1 MTLRMVNKVHDI
13 LLSIFSSKP
22 YPADDKDNTRSATPL
37 RHVEDTF
44 VVPYPRNI
52 HFSGRDD
59 LLEDLRRKSNETE
72 PGRYNHSVAIFG
84 MGGIGKTQT
93 ALEYVYS
100 SRDSGLYNRIY
111 WLSAKDQGSLMSGYQ
126 SIAWNVSLATNAAD
140 SSQAARAV
148 LAWLRQEDEWLIV
161 LDNLDDITIA
171 NGLLPE
177 TGPRKHLLITTRNPN
192 TDGIPAEGLEV
203 SLLSLDDAQRLLIR
217 LSKVTPS
224 DSEQPLVSTIAND
237 LGRLP
242 LALDQDGSYI
252 RYIARNYTTFHDQY
266 QKNHREILSWVPKEN
281 RPYSHSVAT
290 TWSLSF
296 SALNHV
302 FQMSAKLLRL
312 LSFLNPDG
320 ISTRFLTEGA
330 AALHHD
336 LAQLVR
342 TPIEFQKAITE
353 LERFSLV
360 KVRPADNMVT
370 IHRLAQTMVRDE
382 MSKSDLFDHA
392 EVIIDLCFFLC
403 PSLRT
408 PFTDEMLGHC
418 RFYQGQIMAPIQL
431 IYSLWPMMTG
441 RYGKAQQKGGFQ
453 RVSGKRVDQWMN
465 KYFRKKTDHE
475 IQWVDKYFWTCS
487 LFDSFL
493 DHIGDYGDQETLA
506 QRVLELA
513 LQTFP
518 KDNDHT
524 LVAMENL
531 AGAYRRSGR
540 REDAMELYEE
550 VLREFTK
557 AHGEY
562 DSHIIT
568 IMNRLAYEYHGAERF
583 NEAIKLQERA
593 LKCSIEIWGEDGELT
608 VDCRRRL
615 HCGSGNPKE
624 GMEILEPLLISARE
638 KFGEDHDVTVTCMT
652 EMARVYAQEGM
663 MEKALEMQEK
673 GLQMTR
679 LQFGNDHPMTLIAE
693 SNLAIIY
700 RDMGRLDESLKLLEH
715 AVQKSTDIFGG
726 DHSYTAWYMAQLAAT
741 REQLQEISNSKVDPR
756 T

>member
-1 MTLRMVNKVHDI
+1 M
-13 LLSIFSSKP
+13 
-22 YPADDKDNTRSATPL
+22 
-37 RHVEDTF
+37 
-44 VVPYPRNI
+44 VPYPRNI

-59 LLEDLRRKSNETE
+59 LLQDLRRKLNENE
-72 PGRYNHSVAIFG
+72 PGRYNHRVAIFG

-100 SRDSGLYNRIY
+100 SRDSGLYSRIY

-126 SIAWNVSLATNAAD
+126 SIAWNVRLATDAAD

-148 LAWLRQEDEWLIV
+148 LAWLKQEDDWLIV

-177 TGPRKHLLITTRNPN
+177 TTPRKHLLITTRNPN

-242 LALDQDGSYI
+242 LALDQAGSYI

-266 QKNHREILSWVPKEN
+266 QKNHREILSWVPKVN
-281 RPYSHSVAT
+281 RAYSHSVAT

-312 LSFLNPDG
+312 LSFLNPDV

-370 IHRLAQTMVRDE
+370 IHRLVQTMVRDE
-382 MSKSDLFDHA
+382 MSESDLFDYA
-392 EVIIDLCFFLC
+392 EMIIDLCYFLF
-403 PSLRT
+403 PRQQT
-408 PFTDEMLGHC
+408 PFTDEMRRHC

-441 RYGKAQQKGGFQ
+441 RYGKAQQKGGFFQ

-465 KYFRKKTDHE
+465 KYFRKKTRGAV
-475 IQWVDKYFWTCS
+475 QWVDKYFWTCS
-487 LFDSFL
+487 RFDFFL
-493 DHIGDYGDQETLA
+493 DHIGDYRDQETLA

-518 KDNDHT
+518 KDNDYT
-524 LVAMENL
+524 LIAMTNL
-531 AGAYRRSGR
+531 AGAYQRLGR
-540 REDAMELYEE
+540 AEDAMELYEE

-557 AHGEY
+557 ARGEY
-562 DSHIIT
+562 DSHIIN
-568 IMNRLAYEYHGAERF
+568 IMDRLASEYRGAGRF

-593 LKCSIEIWGEDGELT
+593 LKGSIEIWGEDGEMT
-608 VDCRRRL
+608 VAFRRSLGIL
-615 HCGSGNPKE
+615 HCDSGNLEE
-624 GMEILEPLLISARE
+624 GMEILEPLLISAKE

-652 EMARVYAQEGM
+652 EIARVYAQEGM

-679 LQFGNDHPMTLIAE
+679 LQFGNDHALTLVAE
-693 SNLAIIY
+693 STLAIIY
-700 RDMGRLDESLKLLEH
+700 RDMGRLDESLKL
-715 AVQKSTDIFGG
+715 
-726 DHSYTAWYMAQLAAT
+726 M
-741 REQLQEISNSKVDPR
+741 P
-756 T
+756 